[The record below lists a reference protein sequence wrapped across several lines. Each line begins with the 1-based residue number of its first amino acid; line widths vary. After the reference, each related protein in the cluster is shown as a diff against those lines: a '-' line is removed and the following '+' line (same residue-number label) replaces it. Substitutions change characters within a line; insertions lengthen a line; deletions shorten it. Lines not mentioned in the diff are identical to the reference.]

1 MHGGSPPA
9 DELELLNSLSKPM
22 FAAEDGAGT
31 PFISSTWTRT
41 INQNYV
47 VLNISA
53 TIAWNLITSYDNDL
67 PYTGR
72 GIMGV
77 ANTPWC
83 GDFRPYAAVWATA
96 HTT

>member
-1 MHGGSPPA
+1 M
-9 DELELLNSLSKPM
+9 
-22 FAAEDGAGT
+22 
-31 PFISSTWTRT
+31 
-41 INQNYV
+41 
-47 VLNISA
+47 LNISA

-83 GDFRPYAAVWATA
+83 GAFEPYQLRSPSS
-96 HTT
+96 

>member
-1 MHGGSPPA
+1 MTSFHGVFWRCA
-9 DELELLNSLSKPM
+9 Y
-22 FAAEDGAGT
+22 
-31 PFISSTWTRT
+31 I
-41 INQNYV
+41 
-47 VLNISA
+47 ISA

-83 GDFRPYAAVWATA
+83 GAFEPCAPTKTSRDLSVETKLSVSND
-96 HTT
+96 